1 MFYVNNTEIYGIFIK
16 ELIGLTFSSVKF
28 LFSAY
33 MCELAL
39 YLHFYVYKEYLL
51 HLSRALQTT
60 YARNESELRIKVNR
74 F

>member
-39 YLHFYVYKEYLL
+39 HMYLHFTKSIYYIYRVLFKL
-51 HLSRALQTT
+51 HMP
-60 YARNESELRIKVNR
+60 EMKVNCG
-74 F
+74 